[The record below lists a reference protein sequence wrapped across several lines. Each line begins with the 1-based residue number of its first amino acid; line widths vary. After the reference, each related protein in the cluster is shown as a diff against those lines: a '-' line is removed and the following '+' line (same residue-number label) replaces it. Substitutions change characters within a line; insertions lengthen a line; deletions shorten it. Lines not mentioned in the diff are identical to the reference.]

1 MWWWYTT
8 LKDGEIT
15 LDDISRQIDSTS
27 TLTEEEKQVKYIL
40 YFDLPIGE
48 GKYSKYE
55 DKIEEIIKTVTD
67 ENGNMSYSKYV
78 EAWNNKHRDNRID
91 ISKDWFYGN
100 NVEDLFGNKGSNY
113 GIIDKEISYCG
124 RYRIVGTNREKAHV
138 KKITHRT
145 HQDLY
150 SLYKSNEKEFKKII
164 LHDIIANMLYVPN
177 KAALEVKNGKLDTMV
192 L

>member
-40 YFDLPIGE
+40 DFDLPIGE
-48 GKYSKYE
+48 GNYREYE

-67 ENGNMSYSKYV
+67 ENGDMSYSKYV

-91 ISKDWFYGN
+91 ISKDWFYGD
-100 NVEDLFGNKGSNY
+100 NVEDLLGLNLFKRSK
-113 GIIDKEISYCG
+113 DRS
-124 RYRIVGTNREKAHV
+124 
-138 KKITHRT
+138 
-145 HQDLY
+145 
-150 SLYKSNEKEFKKII
+150 SKEFKA
-164 LHDIIANMLYVPN
+164 H
-177 KAALEVKNGKLDTMV
+177 LEKYINSPLIKYFL
-192 L
+192 